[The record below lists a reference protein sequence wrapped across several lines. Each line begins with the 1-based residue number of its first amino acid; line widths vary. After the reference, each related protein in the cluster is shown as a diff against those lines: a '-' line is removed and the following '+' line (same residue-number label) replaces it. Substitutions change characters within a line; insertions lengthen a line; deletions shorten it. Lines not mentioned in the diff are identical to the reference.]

1 MVEKAV
7 TAVAKGSYDR
17 CCKAAEFIPAFY
29 RNFFAACPEAKPRF
43 AKTNF
48 ETQAK
53 LLQHAI
59 GLLLV
64 FPTQPRDEPP
74 LLARVAE
81 RHSRRGLDINPAFYD
96 PFIEALITTVKQYD
110 GEWTPAIEVAW
121 RETVAPGVQY
131 MKSVH

>member
-1 MVEKAV
+1 MVDKAV
-7 TAVAKGSYDR
+7 TAVAKASYDR
-17 CCKAAEFIPAFY
+17 CCKTPDFLPAFY
-29 RNFFAACPEAKPRF
+29 RNFFAACPEAAPRF
-43 AKTNF
+43 ANTNF
-48 ETQAK
+48 ERQAK

-64 FPTQPRDEPP
+64 FPTQPRSEPP

-81 RHSRRGLDINPAFYD
+81 RHSRRDLDIDPAFYH
-96 PFIEALITTVKQYD
+96 PFIESLIGTVKQYD